1 MSAVQS
7 TGTDPARRP
16 LPRWWT
22 VLGVLVVATALR
34 PLVVTVGPVLP
45 DLQADLGLGAVP
57 AALLTALPVA
67 CFGLGA
73 FAGPALARRIGLD
86 SGLTAA
92 LALMVLGA
100 TVRVLGG
107 PELLFSG
114 TIVVGAA
121 IAVANVLLPALVRRD
136 FPRRV
141 GLVTGLYTSTL
152 SVTATLAALLA
163 VPLADRSGAGWRG
176 PFTFWAAAAAIALL
190 AWLGHRRTVTVLD
203 PLTTQPPSGALGL
216 LRNSTARGLTVFMGL
231 QSIGFYTLAAWLP
244 SLLQDNGLSPA
255 ASGALLSV
263 ATVIGIPA
271 GLLLPLLAG
280 RMRRQS
286 GLTVVTSVVTAAGW
300 AGLLLAPGAAVLWVI
315 LLGIGTGSS
324 FPLALVLIGL
334 RSRDASVTPQLS
346 AVVQGVGYLIAATGP
361 LLVGVLHDVTGGWA
375 LPLYAL
381 LALTVGQ
388 GITGWSAGR
397 DRLI

>member
-73 FAGPALARRIGLD
+73 FAGPTLARRIGLD
-86 SGLTAA
+86 AGLTAA

-107 PELLFSG
+107 PSLLFSG

-152 SVTATLAALLA
+152 SVTATLSALLA

-176 PFTFWAAAAAIALL
+176 PFTFWAVAAAIALL
-190 AWLGHRRTVTVLD
+190 AWLAHRRTITVVD
-203 PLTTQPPSGALGL
+203 PMTTQPPAGALRL
-216 LRNSTARGLTVFMGL
+216 LRNSTARGLTLFMGL

-255 ASGALLSV
+255 TSGALLSV

-286 GLTVVTSVVTAAGW
+286 GLTVVTSVITAAGW

-334 RSRDASVTPQLS
+334 RSRDASITPQLS
-346 AVVQGVGYLIAATGP
+346 AVVQGVGYLIAACGP

-381 LALTVGQ
+381 LALTVAQ
-388 GITGWSAGR
+388 GITGWAAGR